1 MQYVCIYAKENLEL
15 TNILQL
21 PSSLNSRISF
31 ALLCQVLTPFLIV

>member
-21 PSSLNSRISF
+21 PSLNSRNSF